1 MDSHIP
7 LDNMSKLSKKFDK
20 ALSDLSASGEVTSHK
35 YLLGVSGGIDS
46 ITMAELF
53 FRSPLKPSFAIAHV
67 NFSLRAESSDADAE
81 FVREWSADRGIKAHF
96 LKVDTKEYAH
106 SHCQSTQMAARE
118 IRYNWFEKLC
128 SEYGYDY
135 ICIAHNRDD
144 VVETI
149 LLNLTRGT
157 GIKGIGGIPATN
169 GKIIRPLLNFSRQE
183 IEEYAALNRYGHR
196 DDHTNFES
204 HYARNRIRNIIIPE
218 FRKINPSFSSTM
230 KHNGEIFA
238 QAAEVL
244 ENLYLQ
250 KRELFCREDKYG
262 TLHIDTAALA
272 KEGNVEYWLYMI
284 LRDFKFN
291 SSQIADIEE
300 AIGEEPGRLFQSEKH
315 TLATTATSLV
325 MLPTSELHP
334 VPIEITGC
342 GRYSFGGREFELE
355 LFEDKGYLQYLNKN
369 GIHCID
375 ATETI
380 FPITCRSWKNG
391 DRFFPFGMK
400 GSKKISDF
408 YKDLK
413 IDCLNRDRIPVLC
426 SKGDIISIVGLRSDE
441 RFRVR
446 DNSRRVLVV
455 KSLY

>member
-1 MDSHIP
+1 
-7 LDNMSKLSKKFDK
+7 MSKLSKKFDK

-53 FRSPLKPSFAIAHV
+53 FRSSMKPSFAIAHV
-67 NFSLRAESSDADAE
+67 NFSLRAESSDADEE

-118 IRYNWFEKLC
+118 IRYSWFEKLC
-128 SEYGYDY
+128 SEFGYDY

-238 QAAEVL
+238 QASQIL

-250 KRELFCREDKYG
+250 KRDLFCHKDKYG
-262 TLHIDTAALA
+262 TLLIDTAALA

-334 VPIEITGC
+334 TQIEITGC
-342 GRYSFGGREFELE
+342 GRYSFGGRDFELE
-355 LFEDKGYLQYLNKN
+355 LIEDGGYIKYLNKE
-369 GIHCID
+369 GVHCID
-375 ATETI
+375 ATEI
-380 FPITCRSWKNG
+380 EFPITCRSWKNG

-408 YKDLK
+408 YKDIK

>member
-1 MDSHIP
+1 
-7 LDNMSKLSKKFDK
+7 MSKLSKKFDK

-128 SEYGYDY
+128 SEFGYDY

-262 TLHIDTAALA
+262 TLHIDTAAVA
-272 KEGNVEYWLYMI
+272 KEGNVGYWLYMI

-300 AIGEEPGRLFQSEKH
+300 AIEEEPGRLFHSERH

>member
-1 MDSHIP
+1 
-7 LDNMSKLSKKFDK
+7 MSKLSKKFDK

-106 SHCQSTQMAARE
+106 VHNQSTQMAARE
-118 IRYNWFEKLC
+118 IRYSWFEKLC

-149 LLNLTRGT
+149 LLNLTRGS

-169 GKIIRPLLNFSRQE
+169 GRIIRPLLNFSRQE

-218 FRKINPSFSSTM
+218 FRKINPSFSATM

-238 QAAEVL
+238 QASQIL

-250 KRELFCREDKYG
+250 KRDLFCHKDKYG

-272 KEGNVEYWLYMI
+272 KEGNVGYWLYMI

-300 AIGEEPGRLFQSEKH
+300 AIEEEPGRLFQSEKH
-315 TLATTATSLV
+315 TLATTATYLV

-334 VPIEITGC
+334 TQIEITGC
-342 GRYSFGGREFELE
+342 GRYSFGGRDFELE
-355 LFEDKGYLQYLNKN
+355 LIEDGGYIKYLNKE
-369 GIHCID
+369 GVHCID
-375 ATETI
+375 ATEI
-380 FPITCRSWKNG
+380 EFPIICRSWENG

-413 IDCLNRDRIPVLC
+413 IDCLNKNRIPLLC
-426 SKGDIISIVGLRSDE
+426 SNGKIFSIVGLRSDE
-441 RFRVR
+441 RFRIK
-446 DNSRRVLVV
+446 DNCRRVLVV
-455 KSLY
+455 KSVN

>member
-1 MDSHIP
+1 
-7 LDNMSKLSKKFDK
+7 MSKLSKKFDK

-106 SHCQSTQMAARE
+106 AHNQSTQMAARE

-128 SEYGYDY
+128 SEFGYDY